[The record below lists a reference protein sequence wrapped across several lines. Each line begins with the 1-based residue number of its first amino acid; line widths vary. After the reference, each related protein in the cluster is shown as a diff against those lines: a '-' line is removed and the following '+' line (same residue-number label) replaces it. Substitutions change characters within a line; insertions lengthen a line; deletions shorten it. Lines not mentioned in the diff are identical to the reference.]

1 MSYESSFIPGTRK
14 GAHYIKAGGRGTSL
28 AELQAA
34 LDITQATFLQIH
46 GADGAVTSGP
56 PQMLAFLLAA
66 AQAGPE
72 DFRVILLT
80 PGNAAF
86 PGRNVYADLVAD
98 ELATRT
104 QGNHQPVHPTPP
116 ELRARLLADLAR
128 SLDPGDFVHRQSE
141 IAAALA
147 EAGTGPAGESIAAFG
162 KAVERYRE
170 GEIDD
175 PCLPIADHYC
185 TRPEALRLQ
194 NENLRIIIIE
204 PPLMDGGLPPEL
216 EEELPVLPESE
227 ELTLEIPKVM
237 LAPPVVMDPD
247 EQHTDEEAVQASFDF
262 DQDP

>member
-1 MSYESSFIPGTRK
+1 MAEIGQFRSSPHLINPMSYESSFIPGTRK

-34 LDITQATFLQIH
+34 LEITQATFMQIH
-46 GADGAVTSGP
+46 GADGALTSGP
-56 PQMLAFLLAA
+56 PAMLTGLLAV
-66 AQAGPE
+66 AQAGPA

-104 QGNHQPVHPTPP
+104 VGNHQPVHPTPP
-116 ELRARLLADLAR
+116 ELKARLLADLAR
-128 SLDPGDFVHRQSE
+128 SLDPGDFVHRQPE

-147 EAGTGPAGESIAAFG
+147 EAGTGPAAESIAAFAE
-162 KAVERYRE
+162 AVERYRD

-175 PCLPIADHYC
+175 PYLPIAAHYG
-185 TRPEALRLQ
+185 TQPEALRLQ
-194 NENLRIIIIE
+194 DENLGIFIID
-204 PPLMDGGLPPEL
+204 PPQMDGGLPPEL
-216 EEELPVLPESE
+216 EEELPVLPEMVE
-227 ELTLEIPKVM
+227 
-237 LAPPVVMDPD
+237 PD
-247 EQHTDEEAVQASFDF
+247 EHAEVEAVQASFDF